1 MTRFYKQRP
10 DLAFLLMPASGDR
23 SFEEIELVASETPY
37 ESGSVLVKG
46 VDGTYAALAAADLEP
61 TEDAEDVNISVAILG
76 TRTVFHADD
85 ELTEAPALAVVRDAT
100 IKAFELELPAGISI
114 ADIQPHFEKQGLI
127 VRSA

>member
-23 SFEEIELVASETPY
+23 SFEEIAVVASETPY
-37 ESGSVLVKG
+37 ESGTVLVQG
-46 VDGTYAALAAADLEP
+46 VDGTYAALTAVDLEP
-61 TEDAEDVNISVAILG
+61 AEDAEDVNISVAILAN
-76 TRTVFHADD
+76 RTVFHADD
-85 ELTEAPALAVVRDAT
+85 ELTVAPALAVVRDAT
-100 IKAFELELPAGISI
+100 VKAFELELPVGVSI